1 MIFNL
6 KFIVDGSI
14 DAFLEKNLSSGPG
27 ARIKKVFFVENKKN
41 RKFDFGPGARI
52 KKIFLVQN
60 KKKRNSKEFFGGIRL
75 PNNLS
80 VKPGIG
86 FNT

>member
-14 DAFLEKNLSSGPG
+14 DTFLEKICLLDPGPES
-27 ARIKKVFFVENKKN
+27 KKFFLLKIRKIGNSILDPGPESKKFFWFKKEI
-41 RKFDFGPGARI
+41 RKN
-52 KKIFLVQN
+52 FL
-60 KKKRNSKEFFGGIRL
+60 GGIRL

>member
-14 DAFLEKNLSSGPG
+14 DTFLEKNLSSGPG
-27 ARIKKVFFVENKKN
+27 ARIKKIFFVENKKK

-52 KKIFLVQN
+52 KKFFLVQN

-80 VKPGIG
+80 VRPGIG

>member
-6 KFIVDGSI
+6 KFIVDGSKYR
-14 DAFLEKNLSSGPG
+14 FLEKNLSSGPG

-60 KKKRNSKEFFGGIRL
+60 QKKRNSKEFFGGIRL

>member
-14 DAFLEKNLSSGPG
+14 DTFLEKNLSSGPG
-27 ARIKKVFFVENKKN
+27 ARIKKKFFVENKKI

-52 KKIFLVQN
+52 KKIFSVQN
-60 KKKRNSKEFFGGIRL
+60 KTKETRKNFLGGIRL

-80 VKPGIG
+80 VRPGIV

>member
-14 DAFLEKNLSSGPG
+14 DTFLEKKLSSGPG
-27 ARIKKVFFVENKKN
+27 ARIKKVFFVES
-41 RKFDFGPGARI
+41 
-52 KKIFLVQN
+52 
-60 KKKRNSKEFFGGIRL
+60 KKKRKSKEFFGGIRL
-75 PNNLS
+75 PNNFS
-80 VKPGIG
+80 VKTGIG

>member
-14 DAFLEKNLSSGPG
+14 DTFLEKNLSSGPG
-27 ARIKKVFFVENKKN
+27 ARIKKNFFVENKKN

>member
-14 DAFLEKNLSSGPG
+14 DTFLEKNLSSGPG
-27 ARIKKVFFVENKKN
+27 ARIKKIFFGSK
-41 RKFDFGPGARI
+41 
-52 KKIFLVQN
+52 L
-60 KKKRNSKEFFGGIRL
+60 KKRNLKEFFGGIRL

-80 VKPGIG
+80 VRPGIG
-86 FNT
+86 FNI

>member
-14 DAFLEKNLSSGPG
+14 DTFLEKNLSSGPG

-52 KKIFLVQN
+52 KNFFWFKI
-60 KKKRNSKEFFGGIRL
+60 KKKEIRKNFLGGSDCQIICQLDR
-75 PNNLS
+75 
-80 VKPGIG
+80 G
-86 FNT
+86 

>member
-14 DAFLEKNLSSGPG
+14 EKNLSSGPG
-27 ARIKKVFFVENKKN
+27 ARIKKIFFVENKKK

-52 KKIFLVQN
+52 KIFFLVQN
-60 KKKRNSKEFFGGIRL
+60 KKKRNSKEFFGGD
-75 PNNLS
+75 PTA
-80 VKPGIG
+80 K
-86 FNT
+86 

>member
-14 DAFLEKNLSSGPG
+14 DTFLEKICLLDPGPES
-27 ARIKKVFFVENKKN
+27 KKNFFVENKKN
-41 RKFDFGPGARI
+41 RKFDSGPGARI

-80 VKPGIG
+80 VGPGIG

>member
-14 DAFLEKNLSSGPG
+14 DTFLEKNLSSGPG
-27 ARIKKVFFVENKKN
+27 ARIKKVFLLKIRKIGNSILDPGPESKKFFWF
-41 RKFDFGPGARI
+41 KI
-52 KKIFLVQN
+52 KKKEIRKNFL
-60 KKKRNSKEFFGGIRL
+60 GGIRL

>member
-14 DAFLEKNLSSGPG
+14 DTFLEKNLSSGPG

-60 KKKRNSKEFFGGIRL
+60 KKKKKFERIFWGDPTAK
-75 PNNLS
+75 
-80 VKPGIG
+80 
-86 FNT
+86 

>member
-14 DAFLEKNLSSGPG
+14 DTFLEKNLSSGPG
-27 ARIKKVFFVENKKN
+27 ARIKKVIFDENKKN

-52 KKIFLVQN
+52 KKVIFDSN

-75 PNNLS
+75 PNYLS

>member
-14 DAFLEKNLSSGPG
+14 DTFLEKNLSSGPG
-27 ARIKKVFFVENKKN
+27 ARIKKVIFDENKKN

-60 KKKRNSKEFFGGIRL
+60 KKKEIRKNFLGGSDCQIICQLNR
-75 PNNLS
+75 
-80 VKPGIG
+80 G
-86 FNT
+86 

>member
-14 DAFLEKNLSSGPG
+14 DTFLEKNLSSGPG
-27 ARIKKVFFVENKKN
+27 ARIKNFFFVENKKN

-52 KKIFLVQN
+52 KKIF
-60 KKKRNSKEFFGGIRL
+60 FGS
-75 PNNLS
+75 N
-80 VKPGIG
+80 
-86 FNT
+86 

>member
-14 DAFLEKNLSSGPG
+14 DTFLEKNLSSGPG

-41 RKFDFGPGARI
+41 SKFDFGPGARI
-52 KKIFLVQN
+52 KKFFLVQN
-60 KKKRNSKEFFGGIRL
+60 KKKKKFERIFWGDPTAK
-75 PNNLS
+75 
-80 VKPGIG
+80 
-86 FNT
+86 

>member
-6 KFIVDGSI
+6 KFIVDGSMSI
-14 DAFLEKNLSSGPG
+14 DTFLEKNFSSGPG
-27 ARIKKVFFVENKKN
+27 ARIKKVFFVE
-41 RKFDFGPGARI
+41 
-52 KKIFLVQN
+52 N

-86 FNT
+86 LNT

>member
-14 DAFLEKNLSSGPG
+14 DTFLEKNLSSGPG
-27 ARIKKVFFVENKKN
+27 ARIKKFFFAENKKK
-41 RKFDFGPGARI
+41 RIFDCGPGARI
-52 KKIFLVQN
+52 KIFFLVQN
-60 KKKRNSKEFFGGIRL
+60 KKKRNLKEFFGGIRL

-80 VKPGIG
+80 VRPGIG

>member
-14 DAFLEKNLSSGPG
+14 DTFLEKNLSSGPG

-52 KKIFLVQN
+52 KKNFSVQN
-60 KKKRNSKEFFGGIRL
+60 KKKRNSKEFFVGIQL

-80 VKPGIG
+80 VRPGTR

>member
-14 DAFLEKNLSSGPG
+14 DTFLEKNLSYGPG
-27 ARIKKVFFVENKKN
+27 ARIKKV
-41 RKFDFGPGARI
+41 
-52 KKIFLVQN
+52 FLVQN

-80 VKPGIG
+80 VNPGIG
-86 FNT
+86 FNIERL